1 MTLSRP
7 GQTGDIEPITVQL
20 DELIPGA
27 SLRQTLYLDL
37 TSTL

>member
-7 GQTGDIEPITVQL
+7 SQTGGIESIIVQL

-27 SLRQTLYLDL
+27 SLRQTLHLDL
-37 TSTL
+37 TSTF